1 MRTIAITGGKGGTG
15 KSNTAINLG
24 MALNQYKKDVIIVD
38 ANLTTPDIGIYLG
51 NPINP
56 VTLHDVLKGKKHIK
70 QAIYNHHSGTKIIP
84 ASLSIEDL
92 KNTNPNKL
100 KSSINDLVGTI
111 DFVLIDGAAGLGNEA
126 ISAIKASDEI
136 IIVTN
141 PELPSISDAL
151 KTIKVSESLN
161 IPVKGVIITRVKG
174 NGLEMPLK
182 EIEEMLEKQTLA
194 IIPED
199 NAVKEALMR
208 RDAVLI
214 TNPKAPVSIAY
225 KKLAA
230 SLAGKRYS
238 ERLTKSKKSFFEK
251 KFPGFGLQNGVS
263 RREVWA

>member
-1 MRTIAITGGKGGTG
+1 MTKIITLVSGKGGCG
-15 KSNTAINLG
+15 KTTTSINLG
-24 MALNQYKKDVIIVD
+24 IALTYFNKDVTVVD
-38 ANLTTPDIGIYLG
+38 GNLTTPNVGIHLGVPLVPINLHHVLQNKHSIDEAIYLH
-51 NPINP
+51 P
-56 VTLHDVLKGKKHIK
+56 
-70 QAIYNHHSGTKIIP
+70 SGTKIIP

-100 KSSINDLVGTI
+100 KSSISDLVGTT
-111 DFVLIDGAAGLGNEA
+111 DFVLVDGAAGLGNEA

-141 PELPSISDAL
+141 PELPSVSDAL

-174 NGLEMPLK
+174 NGLEMSLK

-214 TNPKAPVSIAY
+214 TNPRAPVSIAY

-230 SLAGKRYS
+230 SLTGKRYS
-238 ERLTKSKKSFFEK
+238 EKAIKSKKGLFEK
-251 KFPGFGLQNGVS
+251 IFKSFGFL
-263 RREVWA
+263 R